1 MSIARLRV
9 LAIAVALAGSGV
21 AISLLHAQGGNPP
34 AWVVGDVF
42 VAVGS
47 GKYEVRSS
55 AGTLKQ
61 TITSNVNPKKDVA
74 GCWFDSQFNLY
85 TADFNNTKVV
95 KYNFATPHAASTFAN
110 TELQAPD
117 GHSSSIVMA
126 VNGDVYVGN
135 AGNANGTG
143 TRNILRYRSDGAF
156 LGSFTPAVEDRG
168 IDWMDLATDQ
178 RTMFYTSRG
187 RLIKRFNVGTITQL
201 GNFADLSTTTPTGEA
216 YAIRLLPPFDGTG
229 GLLVADNVNIK
240 RLNGAG
246 AVVATYDYDPAGS
259 NNDEDTFQSLNLDP
273 DGLHFWAGGN
283 STGRLYR
290 FALNSPTPDLGPIQ
304 TDGKGALMGI
314 CVLGEPQT
322 QVRPLAL
329 SNPSGSTQL
338 IDITAPFGDP
348 AATGENASYSFST
361 WRLRIRVKAGQSV
374 MAAVSFTPE
383 STTMACNTSDP
394 ADFDCR
400 FTNLDNIA
408 NTQCV
413 PFFRDPS
420 APNALNSLDPYR
432 CGYYRVKGVPVCTS
446 PGNCP
451 FDEPFVANSTDI
463 QAEII
468 LNLTNPPT
476 SVFNIPVLFGNGVK
490 GNPRLARDPDS
501 IGGNQFGIDSTTAVI
516 DWPAFGSGFPNDY
529 SPVQRATSTP
539 GGGCATIISPNG
551 SGHNSGASI
560 KMVVDV
566 KTGPIVNGVCT
577 GSPVTGASIAP
588 KNITLAVAGTG
599 TNTNL
604 LIYCVHPSSNDC
616 FQESSPGRYQA
627 NVDLDP
633 VFLPPDNVN
642 PYIFAVTSVNI
653 QDALGPN
660 NPGVFPPTSRQVLY
674 LPERIELRVSV
685 SRYCDRR
692 RAGSTGPALSFSR
705 DGDVYNLFNAN
716 KY

>member
-1 MSIARLRV
+1 MSIARLRFM
-9 LAIAVALAGSGV
+9 AVALALAGSGA
-21 AISLLHAQGGNPP
+21 AITLLNAQGGNPP

-187 RLIKRFNVGTITQL
+187 RLIKRFNVGTNTQL
-201 GNFADLSTTTPTGEA
+201 GNFADLTATTPTGEA

-348 AATGENASYSFST
+348 AATGENAFYSFST

-374 MAAVSFTPE
+374 IAAVSFTPE
-383 STTMACNTSDP
+383 SDHDGLQYVRSRRLRLSLHESGQHREHAVRAVLQGSERVECPPFAGPVPLCVLPRQGRAGLHLARKLPVRRAVRGEFNRHPGRDHPESDEP
-394 ADFDCR
+394 ADVRLQHYRALRQWREGQPAARARSRFDWR
-400 FTNLDNIA
+400 EISSVSTR
-408 NTQCV
+408 Q
-413 PFFRDPS
+413 PPS
-420 APNALNSLDPYR
+420 STGRRSARAFQTTTAPCSGR
-432 CGYYRVKGVPVCTS
+432 
-446 PGNCP
+446 
-451 FDEPFVANSTDI
+451 
-463 QAEII
+463 
-468 LNLTNPPT
+468 
-476 SVFNIPVLFGNGVK
+476 
-490 GNPRLARDPDS
+490 PRLLAAGARRS
-501 IGGNQFGIDSTTAVI
+501 SARTARVI
-516 DWPAFGSGFPNDY
+516 TAARPSRSSWTSRPGRSSMVCA
-529 SPVQRATSTP
+529 RAT
-539 GGGCATIISPNG
+539 
-551 SGHNSGASI
+551 
-560 KMVVDV
+560 
-566 KTGPIVNGVCT
+566 
-577 GSPVTGASIAP
+577 
-588 KNITLAVAGTG
+588 
-599 TNTNL
+599 
-604 LIYCVHPSSNDC
+604 
-616 FQESSPGRYQA
+616 R
-627 NVDLDP
+627 
-633 VFLPPDNVN
+633 
-642 PYIFAVTSVNI
+642 
-653 QDALGPN
+653 
-660 NPGVFPPTSRQVLY
+660 
-674 LPERIELRVSV
+674 
-685 SRYCDRR
+685 
-692 RAGSTGPALSFSR
+692 
-705 DGDVYNLFNAN
+705 
-716 KY
+716 